1 MQSTGDALKK
11 PSGSRTARIYG
22 KPPTEMLIYD
32 VVNLFGDLE
41 DVVQCCRAGYYY
53 RVTVVTSDIIIKSW

>member
-1 MQSTGDALKK
+1 
-11 PSGSRTARIYG
+11 
-22 KPPTEMLIYD
+22 MLIYD